1 MKGFSD
7 EVEFRKVFEQIFV
20 LMDQHAEVGKKL
32 ADARAP
38 HKFQV
43 TDYGLEFHVTYADS
57 PGGGRKGQYL
67 RWQWGAPEWEPMI
80 TLAMSSE
87 VANRFFQGKENI
99 ATAVMLG
106 RVKLKGP
113 MSKILE
119 LAPVTK
125 PIYPVYR
132 QWLEDEGYDHLLA

>member
-1 MKGFSD
+1 MSQFTD
-7 EVEFRKVFEQIFV
+7 EQEFKKVFEHIFV
-20 LMDQHAEVGKKL
+20 LMNQHPSVGKTL
-32 ADARAP
+32 AEARAP
-38 HKFQV
+38 HRFV
-43 TDYGLEFHVTYADS
+43 ISDFGLEFHVTYADAAEAAK
-57 PGGGRKGQYL
+57 GRPLK
-67 RWQWGAPEWEPMI
+67 WQWGTPDWEPLI
-80 TLAMSSE
+80 TLTMNAD

-125 PIYPVYR
+125 PIQPVYR

>member
-1 MKGFSD
+1 MSGFTNES
-7 EVEFRKVFEQIFV
+7 EFKKVFEQIFV
-20 LMDQHAEVGKKL
+20 LMNEHPEVGKTL
-32 ADARAP
+32 RDARAP
-38 HKFQV
+38 HKFQI
-43 TDYGLEFHVTYADS
+43 TDYDLEFHVTFAE
-57 PGGGRKGQYL
+57 PAAEKKGKYL

-80 TLAMSSE
+80 TLIMKSD

-113 MSKILE
+113 MTKILE

-125 PIYPVYR
+125 PIHPVYR
-132 QWLEDEGYDHLLA
+132 KWLEENGYEHLLA

>member
-1 MKGFSD
+1 MSQFTD
-7 EVEFRKVFEQIFV
+7 EQEFRKVFEHIFV
-20 LMDQHAEVGKKL
+20 LMNEHATVGKTL

-38 HKFQV
+38 HRFV
-43 TDYGLEFHVTYADS
+43 IADYGIEFHVTFAEAAEAAT
-57 PGGGRKGQYL
+57 GRHL
-67 RWQWGAPEWEPMI
+67 RWQWGTPDWDPMI
-80 TLAMSSE
+80 TLTMNSD

-125 PIYPVYR
+125 PIHPVYR
-132 QWLEDEGYDHLLA
+132 QWLEAQGYDHLLA